1 MIKEICATFMSL
13 AIIMTVNFTII
24 LLKLD
29 SIKDKINKIK
39 KKMEEEE

>member
-1 MIKEICATFMSL
+1 MTREIFAMFISL
-13 AIIMTVNFTII
+13 AIIMTVNFTVI

-39 KKMEEEE
+39 KKMEEE